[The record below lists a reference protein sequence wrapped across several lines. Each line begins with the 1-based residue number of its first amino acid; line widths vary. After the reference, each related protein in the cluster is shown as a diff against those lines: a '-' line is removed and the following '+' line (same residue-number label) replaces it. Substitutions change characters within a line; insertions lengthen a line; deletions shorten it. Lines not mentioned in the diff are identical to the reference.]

1 MKKWFS
7 KTQTFLQ
14 ATTSYMIRIL
24 PLGDNEPS
32 KLNPIILLLDVININ
47 PIIPETSVIVTLYY
61 IKLNLP

>member
-1 MKKWFS
+1 MNNWFS

-14 ATTSYMIRIL
+14 VTTSYMIIIL

-47 PIIPETSVIVTLYY
+47 PIVPETSVIVTLSTSD
-61 IKLNLP
+61 